1 MSDAGNCTDGKV
13 ADSVAT
19 FDAAIVGG
27 GIVGA
32 AQALLLARKGWSVL
46 LIEVAEVS
54 PATEPLQQRS
64 VALSHRS
71 VELLEAEGL
80 WVGEAGCS
88 IREIHVSDRGHF
100 GSARLTA
107 RDLNADALGYVVA
120 NHTLE
125 QHLRSK
131 VLAEPNIEFLQPAT
145 ATLIQ
150 NSDNG
155 VELQVATEIAGELPV
170 RSVRCTVLI
179 AADGTHSGIRQ
190 SLGVQLKQHH
200 YEQVALVA
208 NVACQ
213 FDHQHIAYERFTD
226 SGPLALLPLAPRCMA
241 MVFTARDSEEAE
253 LRDMP
258 DAEFLQLLQRRF
270 GGKLGRFS
278 ALGARAVFPLSLSE
292 SELQTV
298 GSCVLIGNSART
310 LHPVAGQG
318 LNLAL
323 RDVFALTRAL
333 GGAAARSGDEANQP
347 SMAAVLA
354 DFQQSRRPDQRSTV
368 RRTDLLARVFSD
380 GGVPLS
386 GLLPAPLRGSL
397 RGAGLLLL
405 DGLAPL
411 RKRFAADSAGVGVP
425 LGRSDN

>member
-1 MSDAGNCTDGKV
+1 MSDSNNDTG
-13 ADSVAT
+13 DSVT
-19 FDAAIVGG
+19 TVDAAIVGG

-32 AQALLLARKGWSVL
+32 LQALLLARKGWSVL
-46 LIEVAEVS
+46 LIESAAVA
-54 PATEPLQQRS
+54 PAAEPLQQRS

-80 WVGEAGCS
+80 WVGEGSCS

-100 GSARLTA
+100 GSARITA

-125 QHLRSK
+125 KHLRSK
-131 VLAEPNIEFLQPAT
+131 VLAEANIEFLQPAT
-145 ATLIQ
+145 ATLIE
-150 NSDNG
+150 NSDTG
-155 VELQVATEIAGELPV
+155 VELRVATEPAGEQCV
-170 RSVRCTVLI
+170 HCQVLI

-190 SLGVQLKQHH
+190 SLGVQLNQHH

-213 FDHQHIAYERFTD
+213 FDHRHIAYERFTD
-226 SGPLALLPLAPRCMA
+226 SGPLALLPLAPHCMA
-241 MVFTARDSEEAE
+241 MVFTARDSDEAK

-258 DAEFLQLLQRRF
+258 DAEFLRLLQQRF

-292 SELQTV
+292 SESQTV

-333 GGAAARSGDEANQP
+333 IPVATSAAARPDTDQRSI
-347 SMAAVLA
+347 AAALA
-354 DFQQSRRPDQRSTV
+354 DFQQTRRPDQRNTV

-425 LGRSDN
+425 LGHSDN